1 MVQGADEA
9 VKAYEAEIKQ
19 LNADLQGKEQGIEDA
34 QSKVEAAQKQ
44 LQVTDSELQSMKRDL
59 QIAEEKLKRQTNLR
73 DTEESPAEEA
83 LGGGLTELEALR
95 YEVTALRN
103 ANGVL
108 QKLSAKSSSTQ
119 VSKEPL
125 NLQCSSNTIGA

>member
-73 DTEESPAEEA
+73 DTEESPEEA